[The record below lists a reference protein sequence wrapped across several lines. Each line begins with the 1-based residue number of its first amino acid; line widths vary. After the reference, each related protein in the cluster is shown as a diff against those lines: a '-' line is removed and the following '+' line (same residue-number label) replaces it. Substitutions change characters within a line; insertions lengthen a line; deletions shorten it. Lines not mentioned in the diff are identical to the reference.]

1 MGVVLGISGKI
12 GRVAAENQW
21 SFDEKKWKI
30 WQSFNGEMENLV
42 EFQRKNGKFGGVSA
56 KINGKFGRVSANNS
70 DGILVKIRAE

>member
-1 MGVVLGISGKI
+1 MGVVLEKSGKI
-12 GRVAAENQW
+12 GRVAVENQW

-30 WQSFNGEMENLV
+30 WKSFNGEMENFA

-56 KINGKFGRVSANNS
+56 KINRNFGRVSAKKL